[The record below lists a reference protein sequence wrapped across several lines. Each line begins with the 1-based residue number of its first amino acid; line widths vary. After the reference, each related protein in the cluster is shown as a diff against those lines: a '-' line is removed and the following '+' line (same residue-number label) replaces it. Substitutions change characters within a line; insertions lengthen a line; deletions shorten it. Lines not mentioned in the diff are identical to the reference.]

1 MPTVHYHPDQ
11 ITLETDEKTAIL
23 DTSLNGGIAHIHVCG
38 GNARCSTC
46 RVMVVEGLESCQPR
60 NEKETALAERL
71 CFTPE
76 IRLACQTKLTGDVKI
91 RRLVLDEAD
100 IKLVEQPYDGAR
112 PGKVGDEQKIAIL
125 FSDIR
130 NFTMFSE
137 MTLPYDVIHILN
149 RYFYEMDAIIER
161 NGGYV
166 DNYMGDGIMALF
178 GTENTENAAHNA
190 VKAGIEMLEAVEK
203 LKPYIQSLYQW
214 DFKIGIGVHYGVAV
228 IGTLSAANKRVSAI
242 GDSVNF
248 ASRVESANKDAG
260 TQFLISEE
268 TYQAVKDQIDCT
280 KKIRVRLKGKSGEHD
295 LYEVKGMQ
303 VEADKK

>member
-1 MPTVHYHPDQ
+1 MPTVYYHPDQ
-11 ITLETDEKTAIL
+11 VTIETDESTAIL
-23 DTSLNGGIAHIHVCG
+23 DTSLNGGIPHIHVCG

-46 RVMVVEGLESCQPR
+46 RVMVMEGLEYCLPR
-60 NEKETALAERL
+60 NEKETVLAERL
-71 CFTPE
+71 CFTPD
-76 IRLACQTKLTGDVKI
+76 IRLACQTKLTGDVRI
-91 RRLVLDEAD
+91 RRLVLDAAD

-112 PGKVGDEQKIAIL
+112 PGKVGDERKIAIL

-130 NFTMFSE
+130 NFTTFSE
-137 MTLPYDVIHILN
+137 VTLPYDVIHILN

-178 GTENTENAAHNA
+178 GTESDEDAALNA
-190 VKAGIEMLEAVEK
+190 VRAGLEMLEAVEK
-203 LKPYIQSLYQW
+203 MKPYIESLYQW
-214 DFKIGIGVHYGVAV
+214 DFQIGIGIHYGIAV

-260 TQFLISEE
+260 TEFLISEE
-268 TYQAVKDQIDCT
+268 TYQAVKDHVECT
-280 KKIRVRLKGKSGEHD
+280 KKIRVKLKGKSGEHD
-295 LYEVKGMQ
+295 LYEVNSLLLNN
-303 VEADKK
+303 E